1 MLMIY
6 DLLQANVMINTKIF
20 LLNFSASGN
29 SIANAKPNINVNA
42 SSKNSLLQPI
52 HSSKRRVA
60 RKAVK

>member
-1 MLMIY
+1 
-6 DLLQANVMINTKIF
+6 MINTKIF